1 MCLGVFSLIID
12 DTDLLNKL
20 VNNFLLIEDL
30 GVSGIGLFGQLA
42 LRFALK
48 VLDLG
53 VGLNF
58 ALNLLELILEG
69 LCLRSSGAA
78 RWGGED

>member
-1 MCLGVFSLIID
+1 LCLGVFSLIID

-30 GVSGIGLFGQLA
+30 GVSSIGLFGQLA

-48 VLDLG
+48 ILDLG

-78 RWGGED
+78 

>member
-30 GVSGIGLFGQLA
+30 GVSSIGLFGQLA

-48 VLDLG
+48 ILDLG

-78 RWGGED
+78 